1 MNIDQ
6 LVFRIAGSFVLIS
19 LFLSWA
25 HSPYWL
31 LFTAFVGA
39 NMVQS
44 SFTGFCPM
52 AKVLKKIGIKPG
64 NAFE

>member
-1 MNIDQ
+1 MNIDK
-6 LVFRIAGSFVLIS
+6 LIFRIAGSFVLFS

-31 LFTAFVGA
+31 WFTAFVGA
-39 NMVQS
+39 NLVQS

-52 AKVLKKIGIKPG
+52 ATVLKKIGIKPG